1 MISYTVAN
9 QRILLVKGRDKTGN
23 AIYIQALMYV
33 DIVYLSYFDSGYKI
47 RKSGFSIFYMAL
59 SLDLKCSAEFPK

>member
-1 MISYTVAN
+1 MISYTAAN
-9 QRILLVKGRDKTGN
+9 QIILLVKGRDKTGN
-23 AIYIQALMYV
+23 EIYIQALFV